1 MAKSPT
7 PMSGA
12 PTREMGY
19 VTPYPGNFWML
30 DAEETTPELR
40 WPYSVRVY
48 RQMLRQDCQV
58 TSVFNAITLP
68 IERTQWRLSPNGAR
82 DEVVQHISD
91 DLNLPIEGADEPKKK
106 PGRSRGRFDWL
117 EHVRMALKDL
127 QYGHMFF
134 EQLARID
141 DAGLAHLVKLSPR
154 MPATIRALDVGAD
167 GELRS
172 ITQFGAGAGVGQYGV
187 IVNSQFGTSK
197 PIPINRLV
205 AYSHRREGGDWFG
218 ESILRPA
225 YKNWLIKDRLL
236 RTQAQT
242 VDRNGMGVAVYEGAP
257 EDTDLSKGLAIAQ
270 GYRSGDNSGAAIPNG
285 AKLRIQGVEG
295 ALPDADKP
303 IRYHDEQI
311 ARASL
316 AHFLNL
322 GTQTGSWALGSTF
335 ADFFVQSLQ
344 VKAQNLANV
353 ATRHIVEDIVDWNW
367 GFDEPAPCIT
377 FDEIG
382 SMHDATAQAI
392 ATLVDA
398 GVILPDEVLERAVRV
413 QFSLPSADPQEREPA
428 PVTPPAALP
437 PTGADP
443 GEQPIAARTRARAV
457 RHRGTPHALQAAL
470 F

>member
-1 MAKSPT
+1 
-7 PMSGA
+7 
-12 PTREMGY
+12 MGY
-19 VTPYPGNFWML
+19 VVPYPGNFWML

-58 TSVFNAITLP
+58 TSVFNAIGLP
-68 IERTQWRLSPNGAR
+68 IERTRWRLAPNGAR
-82 DEVVQHISD
+82 DEVVEQIAD
-91 DLNLPIEGADEPKKK
+91 DLNLPIEGTDEPDK
-106 PGRSRGRFDWL
+106 PRPRSRGRFNWS
-117 EHVRMALKDL
+117 EHIRMALKKL

-134 EQLARID
+134 EQLYYLD
-141 DAGLAHLVKLSPR
+141 DAGRARLSKLSPR
-154 MPATIRALDVGAD
+154 MPATIRALDVAAD
-167 GELRS
+167 GGLRS
-172 ITQFGAGAGVGQYGV
+172 ITQFGAGAGIGQYGV
-187 IVNSQFGTSK
+187 IVNSDFGTSK

-205 AYSHRREGGDWFG
+205 AYAHRREGGDWFG

-242 VDRNGMGVAVYEGAP
+242 IDRNGMGIAVYEGAP
-257 EDTDLSKGLAIAQ
+257 DDTDLSKGLAIAQ

-295 ALPDADKP
+295 VLPDADP
-303 IRYHDEQI
+303 VVRYHDEQI

-344 VKAQNLANV
+344 VTAQELADV
-353 ATRHIVEDIVDWNW
+353 GTRHIVEDIVDVNW
-367 GFDEPAPCIT
+367 GPDEPAPVIV

-382 SMHDATAQAI
+382 SMHDATAQAV
-392 ATLVDA
+392 ATLVAA
-398 GVILPDEVLERAVRV
+398 GVILPDKMLERAVRA
-413 QFSLPSADPQEREPA
+413 QFSLPPADPAEPEPEPEPA
-428 PVTPPAALP
+428 APAP
-437 PTGADP
+437 DGPDP
-443 GEQPIAARTRARAV
+443 GEQPLAARGG
-457 RHRGTPHALQAAL
+457 RGRRRSVSNERQAAL

>member
-1 MAKSPT
+1 MVKSAP
-7 PMSGA
+7 PLSGT

-68 IERTQWRLSPNGAR
+68 IERTRWRVSPNGAR
-82 DEVVQHISD
+82 DEVVQHISE
-91 DLNLPIEGADEPKKK
+91 DLNLPIEGTDEPKKK
-106 PGRSRGRFDWL
+106 PGRARGRFDWT
-117 EHVRMALKDL
+117 EHIRLALKQM

-141 DAGLAHLVKLSPR
+141 DSGRARLLRLSPR
-154 MPATIRALDVGAD
+154 LPATIQALDVAANGD
-167 GELRS
+167 LRS

-187 IVNSQFGTSK
+187 ITGSDFGMSK

-242 VDRNGMGVAVYEGAP
+242 IDRNGMGIPTYEGAP
-257 EDTDLSKGLAIAQ
+257 DDTDLSKGLAIAK
-270 GYRSGDNSGAAIPNG
+270 GFRSGDNSGVAIPHG
-285 AKLRIQGVEG
+285 AKLRLLGIEG
-295 ALPDADKP
+295 ALPNADP
-303 IRYHDEQI
+303 VIRYHDEQI
-311 ARASL
+311 ARSAL

-344 VKAQNLANV
+344 VQAQNLADV
-353 ATRHIVEDIVDWNW
+353 ATQHIVEDIVDWNW
-367 GFDEPAPCIT
+367 GYDEPAPTIT

-382 SMHDATAQAI
+382 SMHDATAEAI
-392 ATLVDA
+392 ATLVAA

-413 QFSLPSADPQEREPA
+413 QFSLPPADPEEPEPE
-428 PVTPPAALP
+428 PVPEPVALP
-437 PTGADP
+437 PTGTDP
-443 GEQPIAARTRARAV
+443 GEQSIAARSRRARGGRRVGAQ
-457 RHRGTPHALQAAL
+457 ASQAAL